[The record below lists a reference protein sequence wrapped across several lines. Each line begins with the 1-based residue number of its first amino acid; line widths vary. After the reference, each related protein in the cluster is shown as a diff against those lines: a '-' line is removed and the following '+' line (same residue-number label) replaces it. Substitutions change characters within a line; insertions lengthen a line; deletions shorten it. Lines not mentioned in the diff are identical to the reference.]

1 MELEE
6 IKRRA
11 SSLGI
16 DPGGLSLTEL
26 VRYIQIKENNRP
38 CFGRHL
44 VNIGCDT
51 CCFHRSCFNVIPL
64 ITFNVV

>member
-1 MELEE
+1 MELED
-6 IKRRA
+6 IKRKA

-16 DPGGLSLTEL
+16 NPDGLSLTEL
-26 VRYIQIKENNRP
+26 VRFIQIKENNNP

-44 VNIGCDT
+44 VNAGCEN
-51 CCFHRSCFNVIPL
+51 CCFKKNCFGIIPF